1 MKFSTSLLAW
11 TFALSGMVAATPP
24 GSSIECMFASTN
36 QGRCDTQPCR
46 SGGGFCKY
54 SDSRRRCYMNK
65 MRGKN
70 VHVGCQ
76 FCKCIVA

>member
-1 MKFSTSLLAW
+1 
-11 TFALSGMVAATPP
+11 
-24 GSSIECMFASTN
+24 ECMFASTN
-36 QGRCDTQPCR
+36 QGRCDAQPCR